1 MTKYN
6 EQFRQRIVDEY
17 LAGGICIK
25 SLAARPGVGRTVI
38 RRWVASYR
46 EHGSAGLHKKHT
58 HYDAQS
64 TLSVLQ
70 RMWQQE

>member
-17 LAGGICIK
+17 LAGGIGIK
-25 SLAARPGVGRTVI
+25 SLAARHGVGRTVI

-46 EHGSAGLHKKHT
+46 EHG
-58 HYDAQS
+58 
-64 TLSVLQ
+64 
-70 RMWQQE
+70 